1 VDTPTKKLKRIY
13 NIHLNNSIATHRIVP
28 QTMISTR
35 LTTTNEGFLSH
46 TFIPENT
53 RQMIE
58 RRLMGNKKFGKLEL
72 KVPMIDRVVGT
83 KRKPRNIVI
92 GFLLDISGS
101 MQGTKLM
108 YATNTIKKLVEVV
121 LSERNGKTIEDQ
133 PFHAWIYVI
142 TFDSDAQL
150 VIPFQEITDE
160 TVPKII
166 EHLDHIRTKGST
178 DYERAFQKQTEVI
191 EDILAKLNETHQR
204 HDDHQ
209 LHDDQG
215 HNDDHREHYHF
226 LQFFETDGEITQGSK
241 NIEKLYAMMRN
252 TSTSAAAATPTATTT
267 TTNASIRL
275 TFEYYT
281 IGYGTDVDLDCLK
294 SLASPYPPLPEPS
307 AKTAAAGTTNPDYSC
322 STLATILKPD
332 DISWQVGEIL
342 FKVIMRYANKVEVG
356 VSVVGPATATSAAT
370 MPGTIEIFEYQTHQW
385 GSSTTLHSLVHGEN
399 KALWVQYTPD
409 IPDAVGTSSSPIQ
422 IHVEIK
428 FENQFTGEDY
438 TCTFEHEIHDA
449 STDVQSLVPDLP
461 AGEQQEPPVSTET
474 FQKVIS
480 LILGMAQIEIFKQFR
495 EVEAGR
501 YDKDT
506 IVHEAYKT
514 IRMLYAIDTM
524 TRLNYPVI
532 ASQTLN
538 LITDVKVIIGTTTIN
553 NAREETLVLHARRI
567 CSAEQSVFNTGAEVS
582 RRYVE
587 FEEDHEEHAKRVI
600 KEAKKANGETNATD
614 VGTNGNQYDNDDD
627 EYEEMNDALPSRIP
641 TMMPQN
647 FDTPFAVGGSGASH
661 GNRKSNRRNIS
672 TGSELRTLCVK
683 IALARKNKEDIT
695 AEDLYKQMCLRP
707 HSCYQYDPDCD
718 APGQYDDTFSSTP
731 MDDEYT
737 QRRMGMMRQMS
748 SS

>member
-1 VDTPTKKLKRIY
+1 
-13 NIHLNNSIATHRIVP
+13 
-28 QTMISTR
+28 MISTR
-35 LTTTNEGFLSH
+35 LTTTNQGFLSH

-58 RRLMGNKKFGKLEL
+58 RRLMDNKKFGKLEL
-72 KVPMIDRVVGT
+72 KVPMLDRDVGT
-83 KRKPRNIVI
+83 TRKPRKIVI

-108 YATNTIKKLVEVV
+108 HATNTIKKLVEVV
-121 LSERNGKTIEDQ
+121 HAERNGKTIEDQ
-133 PFHAWIYVI
+133 SFHAWIYVI

-166 EHLDHIRTKGST
+166 KHLDQIRTKGST
-178 DYERAFQKQTEVI
+178 NYELAFQKQTEVI

-204 HDDHQ
+204 HDDPQ
-209 LHDDQG
+209 LHDDHQG
-215 HNDDHREHYHF
+215 HDDHREHYHF
-226 LQFFETDGEITQGSK
+226 LQFFETDGEITEGSR

-252 TSTSAAAATPTATTT
+252 TSTSAAATPTAAA
-267 TTNASIRL
+267 TNASSIRL

-307 AKTAAAGTTNPDYSC
+307 TPAAAAAAAPDYSC

-356 VSVVGPATATSAAT
+356 VSVVGPATAAAT

-385 GSSTTLHSLVHGEN
+385 GTSTTLHSLVHGEK

-409 IPDAVGTSSSPIQ
+409 AVNTSSSPIQ
-422 IHVEIK
+422 IHVEIQ

-438 TCTFEHEIHDA
+438 TCTFEHEINNA
-449 STDVQSLVPDLP
+449 STDVQTFVPDLP
-461 AGEQQEPPVSTET
+461 TEEQQEPPVSPET

-480 LILGMAQIEIFKQFR
+480 LILGMTQIEIFKQFR

-514 IRMLYAIDTM
+514 IRMLYAIDAM
-524 TRLNYPVI
+524 TRQNYPII

-553 NAREETLVLHARRI
+553 NPREETLVLHARRI

-587 FEEDHEEHAKRVI
+587 FEEEHEEDAKRII
-600 KEAKKANGETNATD
+600 KEAKKAYDQQCAAIAAN
-614 VGTNGNQYDNDDD
+614 GTNGYQYDD
-627 EYEEMNDALPSRIP
+627 EYEEEMDDALPSRIP
-641 TMMPQN
+641 TMMPPPVATQN
-647 FDTPFAVGGSGASH
+647 FDTPFAVCGSASH
-661 GNRKSNRRNIS
+661 ANRTSNRRNIS
-672 TGSELRTLCVK
+672 GSELRTLCVK

-707 HSCYQYDPDCD
+707 HSCYHYDQEYD

-731 MDDEYT
+731 MDDDYT

-748 SS
+748 A